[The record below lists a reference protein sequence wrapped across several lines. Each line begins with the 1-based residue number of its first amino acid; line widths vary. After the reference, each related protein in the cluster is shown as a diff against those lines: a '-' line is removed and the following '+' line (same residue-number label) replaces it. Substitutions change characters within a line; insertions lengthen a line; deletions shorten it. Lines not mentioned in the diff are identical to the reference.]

1 MAAAVKLL
9 QLSPT
14 MTEGTV
20 VKWLVKEGDEVESG
34 TPIVEVETDKA
45 VMEQESFEDGKILK
59 IVVPEGEKVAVETLL
74 AVIGED
80 GEDISEFLDDSGS
93 SDSAPKKQDKSDKK
107 EKKEEKDSSPS
118 KEKEPR
124 KEEKAPA
131 ASEQRSGERIYASP
145 LAKKMAK
152 EHDLSLAKIKGSGPN
167 GRIIRRDIESAIKR
181 KEAGLEAADTKPI
194 SIAEG
199 SASSAPAP
207 SGGET
212 IRVSGMRATI
222 ARRLVE
228 SKQQVPHF
236 QVSMDVRGEKLLEAV
251 KRVREMGTETK
262 VTVSHFLIKAMGSTL
277 MRHQALRTQWGGEN
291 LHVIDG
297 AHISIA
303 IAIEDGLL
311 TPVMRNVQAKGV
323 IQIAQELKEFA
334 AKAKER
340 KLSGDDLTG
349 GVQTLSNLG
358 MYDVDQFN
366 AIVNPPEASILAV
379 GAMQDRPVV
388 ENGQVVAGKVMTLT
402 LSADHRVVD
411 GAVAAEY
418 LRDLRRALEDP
429 MLMLL

>member
-1 MAAAVKLL
+1 MASAVKLL

-20 VKWLVKEGDEVESG
+20 VKWLVKEGDAVESG

-45 VMEQESFEDGKILK
+45 VMEQESFDDGKILK

-80 GEDISEFLDDSGS
+80 GEDISSLVDGGGAETKAPAKS
-93 SDSAPKKQDKSDKK
+93 S
-107 EKKEEKDSSPS
+107 KKEEAPTNSKSSAKEEEPS
-118 KEKEPR
+118 R
-124 KEEKAPA
+124 KEAA
-131 ASEQRSGERIYASP
+131 ASPKLGEKVYASP

-152 EHDLSLAKIKGSGPN
+152 DNNLNLTRIKGSGPN

-181 KEAGLEAADTKPI
+181 QEAGAEASEQRPI
-194 SIAEG
+194 SLTLG
-199 SASSAPAP
+199 SAPSSTPAP
-207 SGGET
+207 SGGEE
-212 IRVSGMRATI
+212 IKVSGMRATI
-222 ARRLVE
+222 AKRLVE
-228 SKQQVPHF
+228 SKQFVPHF
-236 QVSMDVRGEKLLEAV
+236 QVTMDVRGEKLIEAV
-251 KRVREMGTETK
+251 KRVREMGTDPK
-262 VTVSHFLIKAMGSTL
+262 VTVSHFLIKAMASTL
-277 MRHQALRTQWGGEN
+277 MRHKALRTQWGGEK

-311 TPVMRNVQAKGV
+311 TPVMRDVHTKGV
-323 IQIAQELKEFA
+323 VQIARELKEFA

-340 KLSGDDLTG
+340 KLTAEDMSG

-366 AIVNPPEASILAV
+366 AIINPPEASILAV

-418 LRDLRRALEDP
+418 LADLRATLEEP

>member
-1 MAAAVKLL
+1 MASAVKLL

-80 GEDISEFLDDSGS
+80 GEDISELLGGAGSGG
-93 SDSAPKKQDKSDKK
+93 DSAPKKQ
-107 EKKEEKDSSPS
+107 EKKEEKKESPS
-118 KEKEPR
+118 SSKDKEAP
-124 KEEKAPA
+124 KEEK
-131 ASEQRSGERIYASP
+131 STEQRSGERIYVSP
-145 LAKKMAK
+145 LAKKMAR
-152 EHDLSLAKIKGSGPN
+152 EHDLTLTKIKGSGPN

-181 KEAGLEAADTKPI
+181 KEAGMEASDTKPI

-199 SASSAPAP
+199 SAAGAAPAP
-207 SGGET
+207 SGGDT

-222 ARRLVE
+222 AKRLVE
-228 SKQQVPHF
+228 SKQLVPHF
-236 QVSMDVRGEKLLEAV
+236 QISMDVRGEKLLEAV

-277 MRHQALRTQWGGEN
+277 MRHKALRTQWGGDN
-291 LHVIDG
+291 LHVMEG

-311 TPVMRNVQAKGV
+311 TPVMRNVQSKGV
-323 IQIAQELKEFA
+323 VQIATELKEFA
-334 AKAKER
+334 AKAKDR
-340 KLSGDDLTG
+340 KLTGDDLTG

-366 AIVNPPEASILAV
+366 AIINPPEASILAV

-388 ENGQVVAGKVMTLT
+388 EDGQVVAGKVMTLT